1 MKKKRE
7 KKREMKMK
15 MNKSILLE
23 YMENIDKLFKGYGKG
38 KNFNSFM
45 NEFDLATNEEDKEKV
60 VKELKDINSFVEDY
74 AQMEDDYTE
83 YKNKL
88 FDITNAVDYF
98 VHEYSK
104 K

>member
-1 MKKKRE
+1 
-7 KKREMKMK
+7 
-15 MNKSILLE
+15 
-23 YMENIDKLFKGYGKG
+23 MENIDKLFKGYGKG

-88 FDITNAVDYF
+88 FGITNAVDCF

-104 K
+104 KWASDFNWMEVVKNY